1 SQEGSQVQPV
11 AINKHSYL
19 INSEPANTSNIT
31 EISIDL
37 KTFIIFMNNRLR
49 LVVFIEK
56 GFTILNRYAYG

>member
-1 SQEGSQVQPV
+1 MGNIPIAVGICYSL
-11 AINKHSYL
+11 NSYL

-49 LVVFIEK
+49 SVVFIEK

>member
-1 SQEGSQVQPV
+1 MCCGIKV
-11 AINKHSYL
+11 
-19 INSEPANTSNIT
+19 
-31 EISIDL
+31 DL